1 MAEKRKPVAIILLK
15 RKSKRSCKWVTR
27 KLEIYRASDFTTAGL
42 HDCRRVESLYRL
54 RVDGKWIGGR
64 NKCFYYKS
72 DIRNMFFRRL
82 KF

>member
-15 RKSKRSCKWVTR
+15 RKSKESSNWRTK
-27 KLEIYRASDFTTAGL
+27 KLEIYRAAEFTDEFFSSGRNT
-42 HDCRRVESLYRL
+42 ESLYRL
-54 RVDGKWIGGR
+54 RLDGKWFGGR
-64 NKCFYYKS
+64 KKRFYYKS